1 LGVAFGAEVGAAS
14 KGGNPGAPVSHRQV
28 SRPYDPPSKSIPP
41 EVGGMQINYS
51 FKAVIGR
58 VPSAR
63 RFSLPDL
70 AVVQRL
76 LPDQVSLPLP
86 HFALPH

>member
-1 LGVAFGAEVGAAS
+1 
-14 KGGNPGAPVSHRQV
+14 
-28 SRPYDPPSKSIPP
+28 
-41 EVGGMQINYS
+41 MQINYS

-58 VPSAR
+58 VPSSR

-70 AVVQRL
+70 VVVQRL

-86 HFALPH
+86 HFAMPQQLYGH